1 MSDILPTILI
11 AVIGSYLSLSTAS
24 SLPTSSYSNPSS
36 PSSQVDEFEIQ
47 QFNSKFQQFEGDSI
61 RGTTVNTMLQSVV
74 ANNLYMDDD
83 MFKVEVVFE
92 GFEDGELPDTKLTKD
107 VTSAIRVNSSDTYK
121 VACLLQEDN
130 IPIVTRIVV
139 TKN

>member
-36 PSSQVDEFEIQ
+36 TSSQVDEFEIQ

-61 RGTTVNTMLQSVV
+61 RGITVNTMLQSVV

-107 VTSAIRVNSSDTYK
+107 ATSAIRVNSSDTYK
-121 VACLLQEDN
+121 VACLLREDN
-130 IPIVTRIVV
+130 IPIVSRIVV

>member
-24 SLPTSSYSNPSS
+24 SLPTSSYSTPSS
-36 PSSQVDEFEIQ
+36 TSSQVDEFEIQ

-61 RGTTVNTMLQSVV
+61 RGTSVNVMLQTVV
-74 ANNLYMDDD
+74 ANNLSRDDD

-92 GFEDGELPDTKLTKD
+92 GFEDGELPDTKLTKNA
-107 VTSAIRVNSSDTYK
+107 TSAIRVNSSDTYK
-121 VACLLQEDN
+121 VACLLREDN
-130 IPIVTRIVV
+130 IPIVSRIVV